1 MAMLVLKNRQRAL
14 LAEKVPDTANLAAGA
29 PLFGQFLSER
39 PFFNCVGNL
48 WARAVWVVF
57 FALAVTLAGE
67 QEGR

>member
-29 PLFGQFLSER
+29 LLFGQFLSER
-39 PFFNCVGNL
+39 PFSIALAISGL
-48 WARAVWVVF
+48 AVWVVF